1 MYRFPPIYRRFIPQ
15 LLYMIVLPI
24 FCFAFILIYR
34 PLNVHNFLGTEYFG
48 IHITLVSCI
57 MFIALVLLRLLY
69 YFLPLTKLNYAS
81 YIAWCLG
88 EMVFISFFV
97 ALYLWLVLCP
107 DEPYLEML
115 SVSFKYV
122 TLISVIPYVI
132 LSLSLRIYEYHERM
146 LSSSDPAGHKR
157 IRFYD
162 EKHNLKIVLASES
175 IQYISAEE
183 NYVRIYYLEH
193 SKVRNYVLRSSMKA
207 LEEICLENG
216 LVRCHR
222 SYFVNPQHI
231 KTLRKEQEG
240 VVFAELDASELQHVP
255 VSKRYVEALSAL
267 L

>member
-1 MYRFPPIYRRFIPQ
+1 MNGFPSIYRRFIPQ
-15 LLYMIVLPI
+15 LLYMILLPI
-24 FCFAFILIYR
+24 FCFAFLLIYR
-34 PLNVHNFLGTEYFG
+34 PLNVHNFLGTEFFG
-48 IHITLVSCI
+48 IHITSVSCI
-57 MFIALVLLRLLY
+57 MFLTLVLLRLLY

-88 EMVFISFFV
+88 EFIFISFFV
-97 ALYLWLVLCP
+97 AIYLWLGLYP
-107 DEPYLEML
+107 DTPYLEML

-132 LSLSLRIYEYHERM
+132 LSLSLRIYAYHERIH
-146 LSSSDPAGHKR
+146 SSDDPTGHKR

-162 EKHNLKIVLASES
+162 DKHNLKIVLASES

-207 LEEICLENG
+207 LEESCLENG

-231 KTLRKEQEG
+231 NTLRKEQEG
-240 VVFAELDASELQHVP
+240 VVYAELDASELQHIP
-255 VSKRYVEALSAL
+255 VSKRYLETLSAL